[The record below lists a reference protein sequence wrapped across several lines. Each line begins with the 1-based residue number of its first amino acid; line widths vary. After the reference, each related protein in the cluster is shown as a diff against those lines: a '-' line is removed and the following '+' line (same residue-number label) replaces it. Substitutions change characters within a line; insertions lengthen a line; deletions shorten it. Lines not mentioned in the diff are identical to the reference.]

1 MEPRVNYPWNIR
13 GNFSIKFHHVGWDV
27 CIVWILFFFLIL
39 MTGECIYGELFWKEF
54 LYFYRKIC
62 RNKNKEEYSN
72 KVYAISYIYHV
83 TLKDI
88 YIKLV
93 YLE

>member
-1 MEPRVNYPWNIR
+1 MRRLYRLNT
-13 GNFSIKFHHVGWDV
+13 F
-27 CIVWILFFFLIL
+27 FFFLIL
-39 MTGECIYGELFWKEF
+39 MTGECIYEELFWKEF

-62 RNKNKEEYSN
+62 RNENKEEYSN